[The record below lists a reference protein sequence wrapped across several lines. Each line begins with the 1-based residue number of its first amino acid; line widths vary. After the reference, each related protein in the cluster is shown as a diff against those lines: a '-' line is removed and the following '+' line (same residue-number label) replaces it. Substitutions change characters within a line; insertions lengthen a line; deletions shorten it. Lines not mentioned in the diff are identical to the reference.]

1 MREGRRGCPP
11 YALLSMLKALYLQ
24 ALHDLSDPGPEEA
37 LLDRLSFRH
46 FCGFFGYKAHLGV
59 DQGSSLIRR
68 LVLSSAKTY
77 ESEVADR
84 LICGDEGAVY
94 GDRAYEGKPRR
105 ARLKAAG
112 IKDRIMHRRNK
123 HMASLPPW
131 QQRRNDL
138 IARRR
143 APVEAVFS
151 ALKRFYGLRRAKSLS
166 LERNTARL
174 YTAATAYNLRRASL
188 IATC

>member
-1 MREGRRGCPP
+1 MHPRE
-11 YALLSMLKALYLQ
+11 
-24 ALHDLSDPGPEEA
+24 PGA
-37 LLDRLSFRH
+37 DWTRKKDRAVLD
-46 FCGFFGYKAHLGV
+46 YKAHVGV
-59 DQGSSLIRR
+59 DQGSGLIHR
-68 LVLSSAKTY
+68 LVLSLAKVY

-94 GDRAYEGKPRR
+94 GDKAYEQQARR

-131 QQRRNDL
+131 QTRRNVL
-138 IARRR
+138 IARRL

-151 ALKRFYGLRRAKSLS
+151 ALKRLYGLRQARSRS

-174 YTAATAYNLRRASL
+174 YAAATVYNMRRASL
-188 IATC
+188 LMGA

>member
-1 MREGRRGCPP
+1 M
-11 YALLSMLKALYLQ
+11 
-24 ALHDLSDPGPEEA
+24 
-37 LLDRLSFRH
+37 
-46 FCGFFGYKAHLGV
+46 

-174 YTAATAYNLRRASL
+174 YAAATAYNLRRASL
-188 IATC
+188 IAGC

>member
-1 MREGRRGCPP
+1 MDATLVSSASRPPP
-11 YALLSMLKALYLQ
+11 YKAG
-24 ALHDLSDPGPEEA
+24 AGAGHPREPGA
-37 LLDRLSFRH
+37 DWTRKKGRA
-46 FCGFFGYKAHLGV
+46 FFGYKAHVGV
-59 DQGSSLIRR
+59 DQGSGLIRR
-68 LVLSSAKTY
+68 LVLSSAKVY

-94 GDRAYEGKPRR
+94 GDRAYEQQAQR

-123 HMASLPPW
+123 HMASLPSW
-131 QQRRNDL
+131 QKRRNAL

-151 ALKRFYGLRRAKSLS
+151 VLKRLYGLRRARSRS
-166 LERNTARL
+166 LERNSARL
-174 YTAATAYNLRRASL
+174 CAAATVHNMRRASL
-188 IATC
+188 LMGA